1 MEKKKKTSFLKN
13 TAKVGSNHMF
23 NIHLLLI
30 QCFTTNS
37 SKASEN
43 GNNFPM
49 QVGKREE
56 NIEGPEEDQ
65 QNLTREEKVTLG
77 QEMFLSQFL
86 STEDW
91 GILLAKNCMY
101 QNTVFYV

>member
-1 MEKKKKTSFLKN
+1 M
-13 TAKVGSNHMF
+13 V
-23 NIHLLLI
+23 NIHLLLMQR

-37 SKASEN
+37 SEASEN

-49 QVGKREE
+49 QVGRREE
-56 NIEGPEEDQ
+56 SIEDPEEDQ
-65 QNLTREEKVTLG
+65 QNPTREEKVTLG
-77 QEMFLSQFL
+77 QEIFLSQFL